1 MVKKFCLSIA
11 LVGCLFFAGCSLLD
25 QITPVNPE
33 TGYREP
39 TQLTSDV
46 AGAVPYG
53 SAGLAVLLF
62 ISNAVIFVKK
72 KKSDDG
78 LWATIKAIESAGKDP
93 EMAAMIA
100 KLKLQLSSAHKEVNV
115 SPLINRLLSKIKFGL

>member
-1 MVKKFCLSIA
+1 MFNKFVLSIV
-11 LVGCLFFAGCSLLD
+11 LIGCLFFAGCSLID
-25 QITPVNPE
+25 SAIPVNPE

-53 SAGLAVLLF
+53 SGALAVVLF
-62 ISNAVIFVKK
+62 ISNAITFVKK

-78 LWATIKAIESAGKDP
+78 LWATIKAIEAAGKDP
-93 EMAAMIA
+93 EMKEAVA
-100 KLKLQLSSAHKEVNV
+100 KLKIQLAAAHKEVNV
-115 SPLINRLLSKIKFGL
+115 SPLINRLLSRIKFG